1 MAEELFG
8 SNKLIVYDAAYC
20 LKYMKYIILN
30 TELNA
35 SQIREIQVDSKILSA
50 TGPGFSHILQ
60 KWIVKAI
67 SFEIE
72 SLESKIKVSRVNTN

>member
-1 MAEELFG
+1 MGELFG
-8 SNKLIVYDAAYC
+8 FNKLTVYDAAYC

-35 SQIREIQVDSKILSA
+35 SQIREIQVNAKILSA
-50 TGPGFSHILQ
+50 AGPGFSHQ

-72 SLESKIKVSRVNTN
+72 RLESKIKDSQN